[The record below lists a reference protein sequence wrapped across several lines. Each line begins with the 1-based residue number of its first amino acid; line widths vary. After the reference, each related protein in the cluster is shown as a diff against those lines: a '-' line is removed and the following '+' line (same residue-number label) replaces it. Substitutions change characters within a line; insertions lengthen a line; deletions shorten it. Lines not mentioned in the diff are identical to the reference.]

1 MIMSKHTEEED
12 ARFPLEQ
19 INIMMDVNVPVSSED
34 AKSDGLRPEDFGRN
48 AGETTKESRRSFK
61 STASQSIPF
70 TLKYIHFPDG
80 PPKETLS
87 NFPYFTYRVKY
98 NKDILARMKYSEII
112 ATFFSKSEFERVF
125 RQSKHHERLDATS
138 SPNTKNEYISHNI
151 HTMIEMLFSTYPVP
165 INNEDSY
172 ENYIVKNNSSKV
184 SFKDAVPSF
193 LKSAFQ
199 SISYEPSYLSIDQQ
213 IYTVSKTVWQNEV
226 LNHPVYRKDLIDE
239 YKRFIAWRTLQTA
252 QNKTEMDRML
262 KDIITNILQTRMS
275 SSFIF
280 SESSLNDSSL
290 DSSYIDD
297 INSVPAWLTTEMT
310 TMFKSLKRA
319 KDKNNIGYL
328 LDRIHHY
335 LQNPRYF
342 KPSSLLKTSIDTL
355 YRAAYSASN
364 PKYHEYIGLIE
375 KDKIDIVDP
384 ATAKQAAIDKN
395 KYIDRLKK
403 LIAAFY
409 ESDIYVTNDDGI
421 TTIDAFISI
430 VDELNEVLPLR
441 TTYSVTVPS
450 ELIRIVEQ
458 INKNIRNYKIY
469 LSIQS
474 KYFGDSIQLFQDD
487 ANADIK
493 AVFEQKHKPYIE
505 FGTKLRKLVRP
516 FRESSNL
523 VFQTMIDEYV
533 ESSSVALENY
543 LKKVLD
549 LVKSHTFTTI
559 EWDATVKEVNGYD
572 EAQSSLPLYVGIS
585 EYADVSIEKPNAS
598 ASAPASTVDSI
609 QTKYEISLR
618 VDVIGGKV
626 NRDNMANM
634 ACRYRGET
642 LGDMYIR
649 LFSKK
654 DPGASDW
661 ELPPRTFIDTQS
673 WLPPPPVQ
681 PPVPPPPVQEPVK
694 KKQEGGR
701 KKTRR
706 FFLGKLRGSKKT
718 RKSI

>member
-1 MIMSKHTEEED
+1 M
-12 ARFPLEQ
+12 
-19 INIMMDVNVPVSSED
+19 V
-34 AKSDGLRPEDFGRN
+34 
-48 AGETTKESRRSFK
+48 
-61 STASQSIPF
+61 
-70 TLKYIHFPDG
+70 
-80 PPKETLS
+80 
-87 NFPYFTYRVKY
+87 
-98 NKDILARMKYSEII
+98 
-112 ATFFSKSEFERVF
+112 
-125 RQSKHHERLDATS
+125 
-138 SPNTKNEYISHNI
+138 
-151 HTMIEMLFSTYPVP
+151 
-165 INNEDSY
+165 
-172 ENYIVKNNSSKV
+172 
-184 SFKDAVPSF
+184 
-193 LKSAFQ
+193 
-199 SISYEPSYLSIDQQ
+199 
-213 IYTVSKTVWQNEV
+213 
-226 LNHPVYRKDLIDE
+226 
-239 YKRFIAWRTLQTA
+239 
-252 QNKTEMDRML
+252 
-262 KDIITNILQTRMS
+262 
-275 SSFIF
+275 
-280 SESSLNDSSL
+280 
-290 DSSYIDD
+290 
-297 INSVPAWLTTEMT
+297 
-310 TMFKSLKRA
+310 KSLKRA

-355 YRAAYSASN
+355 FRAAYSASN

-395 KYIDRLKK
+395 KYIDRLKR
-403 LIAAFY
+403 LITAFY
-409 ESDIYVTNDDGI
+409 ESDIYVTNESQDRSEALLRNAKASNAQERPSVRSDKVASNLGSREATSEGAPGCFATGEPTKEVRRSFDDGI

-523 VFQTMIDEYV
+523 MFQTMIDEYV
-533 ESSSVALENY
+533 ESSSVALEHY

-549 LVKSHTFTTI
+549 LMKSHTFTTI

-572 EAQSSLPLYVGIS
+572 EAQPSLPLYVGIS

-598 ASAPASTVDSI
+598 TSAPASTVDSI

-673 WLPPPPVQ
+673 WLPPPP
-681 PPVPPPPVQEPVK
+681 PPVQPPPVQEPVK

-706 FFLGKLRGSKKT
+706 HFSGNYTDQKKHVN
-718 RKSI
+718 IFNICLFAW